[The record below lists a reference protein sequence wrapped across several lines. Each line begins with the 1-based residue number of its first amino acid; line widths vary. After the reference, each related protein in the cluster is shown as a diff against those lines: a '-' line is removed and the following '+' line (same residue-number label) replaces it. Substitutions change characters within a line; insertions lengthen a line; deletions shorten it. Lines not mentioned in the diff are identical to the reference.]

1 MTAGDRSSMPTI
13 DVGAPADVEAVS
25 RGRLVFRR
33 FRRRR
38 TAVAGLAGLVV
49 LFLMAYV
56 GPYLTPWSYDEIDFG
71 SFLQPPSA
79 AHWLGTTQSGKDIF
93 ALTMRGMQKSLVI
106 GLLAAGIGTALAALF
121 GAFGGYYGRWV
132 DRVGTAVGDL
142 MLVLP
147 AFLIIAILS
156 PNLRGKNWFAFVVLL
171 GAFQWMITAKVVR
184 GLALS
189 LREREFVQAA
199 RFMGVP
205 GWRIVLR
212 HLLPNMSSFLIIDY
226 TIGVGTAII
235 AEVGL
240 SFFGFG
246 VQLPDVSMG
255 TLIADGSPA
264 ALTFPWQFYFVTG
277 LLVAIVLCVNAV
289 GDGLRDAL
297 DPTSALAGRADR
309 GVAP

>member
-1 MTAGDRSSMPTI
+1 MIAGNRSSRRTI
-13 DVGAPADVEAVS
+13 DVGAPADVEMAS
-25 RGRLVFRR
+25 RRRLVFRR

-38 TAVAGLAGLVV
+38 TAVAALAGLVV
-49 LFLMAYV
+49 LFLLAYV
-56 GPYLTPWSYDEIDFG
+56 GPYLTQWSYDEIDFE

-79 AHWLGTTQSGKDIF
+79 AHWFGTTQSGKDIF

-212 HLLPNMSSFLIIDY
+212 HLLPNMSSFLVIDY

-255 TLIADGSPA
+255 TLIADASPA